1 MSCLFEDL
9 ADDETVDINCS
20 GRTFIRLF
28 VVLLLQGIR
37 VMAVAG
43 FNYTYV
49 SIAFTLPAASF

>member
-28 VVLLLQGIR
+28 CCLTSSRYKSYGSSRSGQALTILMSQ
-37 VMAVAG
+37 
-43 FNYTYV
+43 
-49 SIAFTLPAASF
+49 